1 MNRQV
6 FSAAVARATFGM
18 AMLCAA
24 TLCAAGCSRLSGDP
38 DARED
43 DAPSA
48 EMERLLDDAPASLK
62 AKRERSPENRDR
74 DTTGTVSDVTTSGA
88 NQGDANKG
96 DANRRDRSLDGRSVA
111 ERSARAAAKSSAT
124 PQQARRKPPPRQN
137 VDDIPDAAEIGL

>member
-6 FSAAVARATFGM
+6 FSAAVARATFGL

-62 AKRERSPENRDR
+62 AKRERSADNRDR
-74 DTTGTVSDVTTSGA
+74 DTTGAVSDVATSDASKSNANESDA
-88 NQGDANKG
+88 NQ
-96 DANRRDRSLDGRSVA
+96 RDRSRDGRSDA